1 MRFKRIFEIPVALLA
16 LVILSPVMLFVLLLI
31 WRQDFKN
38 PVYVSR
44 RVGRNEK
51 MFGMLKF
58 RTMVH
63 NAEKSGV
70 FSTSDGDSRITALGH
85 FLRRTKLDETPQ
97 LVNVVF
103 GQMSFVGPRANVI
116 SEVEFYSA
124 EERRLLS
131 VPPGI
136 TDFSSIV
143 FADEGSILAGSKD
156 PDEDYR
162 RLIWPGKS
170 ALGLFYVDNG
180 GIVMDIKLILLT
192 LYSLV
197 RRDEALQRLSGML
210 EQQNCTPELCQ
221 LVLRR
226 RNLNDEPF
234 LEMVRAKA
242 GGLR

>member
-1 MRFKRIFEIPVALLA
+1 MSFKRAFEIPLALLA
-16 LVILSPVMLFVLLLI
+16 LLILAPVMLVVLLLI

-38 PVYVSR
+38 PIYVSR
-44 RVGRNEK
+44 RVGRNQQ

-63 NAEKSGV
+63 NADKTGV
-70 FSTSDGDSRITALGH
+70 FSTSDRDSRITALGH

-97 LVNVVF
+97 LINVVL

-116 SEVEFYSA
+116 SEVKYYS
-124 EERRLLS
+124 EEEMHLLS

-143 FADEGSILAGSKD
+143 FADEGSILASSND
-156 PDEDYR
+156 PDGDYR

-170 ALGLFYVDNG
+170 ILGLFYVKNG

-192 LYSLV
+192 LYALV
-197 RRDEALQRLSGML
+197 RRDAALRKLSGIL
-210 EQQNCTPELCQ
+210 EQKGCMPELCQ
-221 LVLRR
+221 LVLRHR
-226 RNLNDEPF
+226 DLTEEPF
-234 LEMVRAKA
+234 LQMLQAKA
-242 GGLR
+242 GEWP

>member
-1 MRFKRIFEIPVALLA
+1 MSFKRVFEIPLALLA
-16 LVILSPVMLFVLLLI
+16 LLILAPVMLVVLLLI

-38 PVYVSR
+38 PIYVSR
-44 RVGRNEK
+44 RVGRNQQ

-63 NAEKSGV
+63 NAEKTGV

-97 LVNVVF
+97 LINVVL
-103 GQMSFVGPRANVI
+103 GQMSFVGPRANVN
-116 SEVEFYSA
+116 SEVKYYS
-124 EERRLLS
+124 EEEMHLLS

-143 FADEGSILAGSKD
+143 FADEGSILAGSND
-156 PDEDYR
+156 PDGDYR

-170 ALGLFYVDNG
+170 VLGLFYVENG

-192 LYSLV
+192 LYALV
-197 RRDEALQRLSGML
+197 RRDAALRKLSGIL
-210 EQQNCTPELCQ
+210 EQKGCMPELCQ
-221 LVLRR
+221 LVLRHR
-226 RNLNDEPF
+226 DLKEEPF
-234 LEMVRAKA
+234 LQMLQARA
-242 GGLR
+242 GE